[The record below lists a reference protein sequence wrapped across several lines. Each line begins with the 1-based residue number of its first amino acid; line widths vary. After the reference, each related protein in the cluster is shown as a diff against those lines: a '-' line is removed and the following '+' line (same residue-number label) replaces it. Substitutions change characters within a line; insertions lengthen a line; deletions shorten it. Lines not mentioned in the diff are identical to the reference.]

1 MHFFLKKG
9 THLGSVHVSCY
20 NHISFY
26 THLPVYSKIFSIPD
40 NAVDLQKLRTL
51 VIGQLLFKV
60 SLKKTVVYPT
70 FVNAFSVWPYIPYI
84 MHYIFLHAQYS
95 EVMSCPDQC
104 T

>member
-1 MHFFLKKG
+1 MLIHTSKRRFINLVFQIPVNAFFLKKG

-26 THLPVYSKIFSIPD
+26 THLPVYSKIFCIPD

-70 FVNAFSVWPYIPYI
+70 FVNAFSV
-84 MHYIFLHAQYS
+84 
-95 EVMSCPDQC
+95 
-104 T
+104 